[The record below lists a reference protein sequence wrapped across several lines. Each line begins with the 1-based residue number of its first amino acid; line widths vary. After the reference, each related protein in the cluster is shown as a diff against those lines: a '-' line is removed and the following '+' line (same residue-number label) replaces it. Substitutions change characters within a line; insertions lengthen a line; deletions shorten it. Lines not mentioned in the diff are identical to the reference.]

1 MLRSDLYMSV
11 AADYLTNGCGGCPF
25 LMEDE
30 ENEEDDFRDHKVCDS
45 VPLNCEWLILNR
57 IFKTLEKE
65 EKDDNEKDT

>member
-30 ENEEDDFRDHKVCDS
+30 ENEEDDFSDHKVCDS
-45 VPLNCEWLILNR
+45 VPLNCEWLVLSK

-65 EKDDNEKDT
+65 EKDDNKEDT